1 MSMQNILPFMS
12 FFFVAKYANQN
23 GITAR
28 NVAPNYDS
36 LADIYSKTAK
46 SFNSS
51 IKHELMKY
59 NAVSP
64 DLGTVELTLPIDVSM
79 HDSSRIK
86 QNVHRAGSLN
96 QYCTFQT
103 VMKYDIDLL
112 SPYRNEAIL
121 VTNGTIRNFYLSLIF
136 GANVGVK
143 TLVDATYANNW
154 QYDMLKKLIYD
165 IPEDTNLERHTTIL
179 FNGNSDIFSFIERN
193 LADINQT
200 TNYLYFQQNRGHNF
214 MIGTDNRPN
223 HLTLDPGNHISRF
236 ALSHNINETL
246 DQAANISVSTK
257 VVDLRKFYSADQLAN
272 VLQMN
277 NAVFAGAPRI
287 ACNDI
292 NYQNT
297 PVRQFADTTRALST
311 DLASMFGNYY
321 YYNRD
326 ANGNHGYKYYNY
338 IILVK
343 FITSTGVATVLF
355 SNMPNPMEYIMNM
368 YVKYNLCFSA
378 QSFESS
384 DAFANSMQ
392 ELKNYFNTK
401 YVRATND

>member
-12 FFFVAKYANQN
+12 FFFVTKYANQN

-103 VMKYDIDLL
+103 VMKYDIDLF
-112 SPYRNEAIL
+112 STYRNEAIL
-121 VTNGTIRNFYLSLIF
+121 VNSATIRNFYLSLMF
-136 GANVGVK
+136 GANVGIK
-143 TLVDATYANNW
+143 ALVDATYGNQW
-154 QYDMLKKLIYD
+154 QYDMFKKLLYD
-165 IPEDTNLERHTTIL
+165 IPTDINLERHTTIL
-179 FNGNSDIFSFIERN
+179 FNGNSDIFNFVESN
-193 LADINQT
+193 LVNINQK
-200 TNYLYFQQNRGHNF
+200 TNHLFFQQNRGNNF

-223 HLTLDPGNHISRF
+223 HLSLDPGNAISRF
-236 ALSHNINETL
+236 SLNHNINEVSDKT
-246 DQAANISVSTK
+246 ANISIGTK
-257 VVDLRKFYSADQLAN
+257 VVDLRRFYSADQLAN

-277 NAVFAGAPRI
+277 NNVFAGA
-287 ACNDI
+287 AQVSCNDI
-292 NYQNT
+292 NYQNS
-297 PVRQFADTTRALST
+297 PVRQFADSTRALST
-311 DLASMFGNYY
+311 DMCSMFGNYY
-321 YYNRD
+321 YDRD

-343 FITSTGVATVLF
+343 FITSTGVVTVLY